1 MQSKPHG
8 KGLAGFIF
16 GLLLATFIIGVVL
29 YFLNNTPSGIRQ
41 PEEPET
47 EIQPEILTPRQERRA
62 EPEPRPGDT
71 ASGSGRYALPP
82 GDITDKPP
90 VAASVPQ
97 QASTP
102 AQRPEDKPAQTK
114 PREPQRKPE
123 PEAKPTP
130 EQILE
135 SGNVERAR
143 EQARRQRREAEA
155 KAAREAEAKAARE
168 AEAKAAREAEA
179 AEPRGSRSN
188 AEPRGGN
195 DRYIVQMGSY
205 NNPQAADTQRAKL
218 AMLGVNARVASSKR
232 SDGQTVY
239 RIQSGRLSRAEAQ
252 ALSDKLRG
260 NGIDTLTRQAD

>member
-1 MQSKPHG
+1 MPNKPHG
-8 KGLAGFIF
+8 QGLSGFIF
-16 GLLLATFIIGVVL
+16 GLLLATLIIGVVL
-29 YFLNNTPSGIRQ
+29 YFLNNTPSGIKQ
-41 PEEPET
+41 PEAPKT
-47 EIQPEILTPRQERRA
+47 EIQPEILTPRQERQ
-62 EPEPRPGDT
+62 PEQHPSDT
-71 ASGSGRYALPP
+71 TVGSDSGHYTLPP

-90 VAASVPQ
+90 VSASVPQ

-102 AQRPEDKPAQTK
+102 AQRQEEKPAQENKPVQTK

-155 KAAREAEAKAARE
+155 KAAREAEAKAAEQRAQRN
-168 AEAKAAREAEA
+168 AEAH
-179 AEPRGSRSN
+179 S
-188 AEPRGGN
+188 GGN
-195 DRYIVQMGSY
+195 GRYIVQMGSY
-205 NNPQAADTQRAKL
+205 NNPEAADTQRAKL

>member
-1 MQSKPHG
+1 MPNKPHG
-8 KGLAGFIF
+8 QGLSGFIF
-16 GLLLATFIIGVVL
+16 GLLLATLIIGVVL
-29 YFLNNTPSGIRQ
+29 YFLNNTPSGIKQ
-41 PEEPET
+41 PEAPKT
-47 EIQPEILTPRQERRA
+47 EIQPEILTPRQERQ
-62 EPEPRPGDT
+62 PEQRPSDT
-71 ASGSGRYALPP
+71 TVGSDSGRYALPP

-102 AQRPEDKPAQTK
+102 AQRPEEKPAPEDKPIQTK
-114 PREPQRKPE
+114 PREQQRKPE

-155 KAAREAEAKAARE
+155 KAAREAEAKTAEQRAQRN
-168 AEAKAAREAEA
+168 AEAH
-179 AEPRGSRSN
+179 S
-188 AEPRGGN
+188 GGN
-195 DRYIVQMGSY
+195 GRYIVQMGSY

-218 AMLGVNARVASSKR
+218 AMLGVNARVTSSKR
-232 SDGQTVY
+232 SDGQTIY

-252 ALSDKLRG
+252 ALSERLRG

>member
-1 MQSKPHG
+1 MPNKPHG
-8 KGLAGFIF
+8 QGLSGFIF
-16 GLLLATFIIGVVL
+16 GLLLATLIIGVVL
-29 YFLNNTPSGIRQ
+29 YFLNNTPSGIKQ
-41 PEEPET
+41 PEAPKT
-47 EIQPEILTPRQERRA
+47 EIQPEILTPRQERQ
-62 EPEPRPGDT
+62 PEQRPSDT
-71 ASGSGRYALPP
+71 TVGSDSGRYALPP

-102 AQRPEDKPAQTK
+102 AQRPEEKPAQEDKPVQTK

-143 EQARRQRREAEA
+143 EQVRRQRREAEA
-155 KAAREAEAKAARE
+155 KAAREAEAKAAEQRAQRN
-168 AEAKAAREAEA
+168 AEAH
-179 AEPRGSRSN
+179 S
-188 AEPRGGN
+188 GGN
-195 DRYIVQMGSY
+195 GRYIVQMGSY
-205 NNPQAADTQRAKL
+205 NNPEAADTQRAKL

>member
-1 MQSKPHG
+1 MPNKPHG
-8 KGLAGFIF
+8 QGLSGFIF
-16 GLLLATFIIGVVL
+16 GLLLATLIIGVVL
-29 YFLNNTPSGIRQ
+29 YFLNNTPSGIKQ
-41 PEEPET
+41 PEAPKT
-47 EIQPEILTPRQERRA
+47 EIQPEILTPRQERQ
-62 EPEPRPGDT
+62 PEQRPSDT
-71 ASGSGRYALPP
+71 TVGSDSGRYALPP

-102 AQRPEDKPAQTK
+102 AQRQEEKPAQEDKPVQTK
-114 PREPQRKPE
+114 PREQQRKPE

-155 KAAREAEAKAARE
+155 KAAREAEAKTAEQRAQRN
-168 AEAKAAREAEA
+168 AEAH
-179 AEPRGSRSN
+179 S
-188 AEPRGGN
+188 GGN
-195 DRYIVQMGSY
+195 GRYIVQMGSY

-218 AMLGVNARVASSKR
+218 AMLGVNARVTSSKR

-252 ALSDKLRG
+252 ALSERLRG

>member
-1 MQSKPHG
+1 MPNKPHG
-8 KGLAGFIF
+8 QGLSGFIF
-16 GLLLATFIIGVVL
+16 GLLLATLIIGVVL
-29 YFLNNTPSGIRQ
+29 YFLNNTPSGIKQ
-41 PEEPET
+41 PEAPKT
-47 EIQPEILTPRQERRA
+47 EIQPEILTPRQERQ
-62 EPEPRPGDT
+62 PEQRPSDT
-71 ASGSGRYALPP
+71 TVGSDSGRYTLPP

-102 AQRPEDKPAQTK
+102 AQRPEEKSAQEDKPMQTK
-114 PREPQRKPE
+114 PREQQRKPE

-155 KAAREAEAKAARE
+155 KAAREAEAKTAEQRAQRN
-168 AEAKAAREAEA
+168 AEAH
-179 AEPRGSRSN
+179 S
-188 AEPRGGN
+188 GGN
-195 DRYIVQMGSY
+195 GRYIVQMGSY
-205 NNPQAADTQRAKL
+205 NNPEAADTQRAKL
-218 AMLGVNARVASSKR
+218 AMLGVNARVTSSKR

-252 ALSDKLRG
+252 ALSERLRG

>member
-1 MQSKPHG
+1 MQNKPYG
-8 KGLAGFIF
+8 KGLSGFIF
-16 GLLLATFIIGVVL
+16 GLLLATLIIGVVL
-29 YFLNNTPSGIRQ
+29 YFLNNTPSGIKQ
-41 PEEPET
+41 PEAPKT
-47 EIQPEILTPRQERRA
+47 EIQPEILTPRQERQ
-62 EPEPRPGDT
+62 PEQRPSDT
-71 ASGSGRYALPP
+71 TVGSDSGRYALPP

-102 AQRPEDKPAQTK
+102 AQRPEEKPAQEDKSVQTK
-114 PREPQRKPE
+114 PREQQRKPE

-155 KAAREAEAKAARE
+155 KAAREAEAKAAEQRAQRN
-168 AEAKAAREAEA
+168 AEAH
-179 AEPRGSRSN
+179 S
-188 AEPRGGN
+188 GGN
-195 DRYIVQMGSY
+195 GRYIVQMGSY
-205 NNPQAADTQRAKL
+205 NNPEAADTQRAKL

>member
-1 MQSKPHG
+1 MQNKPYG
-8 KGLAGFIF
+8 KGLSGFIF
-16 GLLLATFIIGVVL
+16 GLLLATLIIGVVL
-29 YFLNNTPSGIRQ
+29 YFLNNTPSGIKH
-41 PEEPET
+41 PEAPKT
-47 EIQPEILTPRQERRA
+47 EIQPEILTPRQERQ
-62 EPEPRPGDT
+62 PEQRPNDT
-71 ASGSGRYALPP
+71 TTAGSDSGHYTLPP

-102 AQRPEDKPAQTK
+102 AQRQEEKPAQEDKPVQTK

-155 KAAREAEAKAARE
+155 KAAREAEAKAAEQRAQRN
-168 AEAKAAREAEA
+168 AEAH
-179 AEPRGSRSN
+179 S
-188 AEPRGGN
+188 GGN
-195 DRYIVQMGSY
+195 GRYIVQMGSY
-205 NNPQAADTQRAKL
+205 NNPEAADTQRAKL

>member
-1 MQSKPHG
+1 MPNKPHG
-8 KGLAGFIF
+8 QGLSGFIF
-16 GLLLATFIIGVVL
+16 GLLLATLIIGVVL
-29 YFLNNTPSGIRQ
+29 YFLNNTPSGIKQ
-41 PEEPET
+41 PEAPKT
-47 EIQPEILTPRQERRA
+47 EIQPEILTPRQERQ
-62 EPEPRPGDT
+62 PEQRPSDT
-71 ASGSGRYALPP
+71 TVGSDSGRYALPP

-102 AQRPEDKPAQTK
+102 AQRPEEKPALEDKPMQTK
-114 PREPQRKPE
+114 PREQQRKPE

-155 KAAREAEAKAARE
+155 KAAREAEAKTAEQRAQRN
-168 AEAKAAREAEA
+168 AEAH
-179 AEPRGSRSN
+179 S
-188 AEPRGGN
+188 GGN
-195 DRYIVQMGSY
+195 GRYIVQMGSY

-252 ALSDKLRG
+252 ALSERLRG

>member
-1 MQSKPHG
+1 MPNKPHG
-8 KGLAGFIF
+8 QGLSGFIF
-16 GLLLATFIIGVVL
+16 GLLLATLIIGVVL
-29 YFLNNTPSGIRQ
+29 YFLNNTPSGIKQ
-41 PEEPET
+41 PEAPKT
-47 EIQPEILTPRQERRA
+47 EIQPEILTPRQERQ
-62 EPEPRPGDT
+62 PEQRPSDT
-71 ASGSGRYALPP
+71 TVGSDSGRYTLPP

-102 AQRPEDKPAQTK
+102 AQRPEEKSAQEDKPMQTK
-114 PREPQRKPE
+114 PREQQRKPE

-155 KAAREAEAKAARE
+155 KAAREAEAKT
-168 AEAKAAREAEA
+168 AEQRAQR
-179 AEPRGSRSN
+179 N
-188 AEPRGGN
+188 AEGGN
-195 DRYIVQMGSY
+195 GRYIVQMGSY
-205 NNPQAADTQRAKL
+205 NNPQAADTHRAKL
-218 AMLGVNARVASSKR
+218 AMLGVNARVTSSKR

-252 ALSDKLRG
+252 ALSERLRG

>member
-1 MQSKPHG
+1 MQNKPYG
-8 KGLAGFIF
+8 KGLSGFIF
-16 GLLLATFIIGVVL
+16 GLLLATLIIGVVL
-29 YFLNNTPSGIRQ
+29 YFLNNTPSGIKQ
-41 PEEPET
+41 PEAPKT
-47 EIQPEILTPRQERRA
+47 EIQPEILTPRQERQ
-62 EPEPRPGDT
+62 PEQRPSDT
-71 ASGSGRYALPP
+71 TVGSDSGRYALPP

-102 AQRPEDKPAQTK
+102 AQRQEEKPAQEDKPVQTK
-114 PREPQRKPE
+114 PREQQRKPE

-155 KAAREAEAKAARE
+155 KAAREAESKTAEQRAQRN
-168 AEAKAAREAEA
+168 AEAH
-179 AEPRGSRSN
+179 S
-188 AEPRGGN
+188 GGN
-195 DRYIVQMGSY
+195 GRYIVQMGSY
-205 NNPQAADTQRAKL
+205 NNPEAADTQRAKL
-218 AMLGVNARVASSKR
+218 AMLGVNARVTSSKR

-252 ALSDKLRG
+252 ALSERLRG

>member
-1 MQSKPHG
+1 MPNKPHG
-8 KGLAGFIF
+8 QGLSGFIF
-16 GLLLATFIIGVVL
+16 GLLLATLIIGVVL
-29 YFLNNTPSGIRQ
+29 YFLNNTPSGIKQ
-41 PEEPET
+41 PEAPKT
-47 EIQPEILTPRQERRA
+47 EIQPEILTPRQERQ
-62 EPEPRPGDT
+62 PEQRPSDT
-71 ASGSGRYALPP
+71 TVGSDSGRYALPP

-102 AQRPEDKPAQTK
+102 AQRPEEKPAPEDKPMQTK
-114 PREPQRKPE
+114 PREQQRKPE

-155 KAAREAEAKAARE
+155 KAAREVESKTAEQRAQR
-168 AEAKAAREAEA
+168 
-179 AEPRGSRSN
+179 N
-188 AEPRGGN
+188 AEGGN
-195 DRYIVQMGSY
+195 GRYIVQMGSY

-218 AMLGVNARVASSKR
+218 AMLGVNARVTSSKR

-252 ALSDKLRG
+252 ALSERLRG

>member
-1 MQSKPHG
+1 MQNKPYG
-8 KGLAGFIF
+8 KGLSGFIF
-16 GLLLATFIIGVVL
+16 GLLLATLIIGVVL
-29 YFLNNTPSGIRQ
+29 YFLNNTPSGIKQ
-41 PEEPET
+41 PEAPKT
-47 EIQPEILTPRQERRA
+47 EIQPEILTPRQERQ
-62 EPEPRPGDT
+62 PEQRPSDT
-71 ASGSGRYALPP
+71 TVGSDSGRYALPP

-102 AQRPEDKPAQTK
+102 AQRQEDKPAQEDKPVQTK

-143 EQARRQRREAEA
+143 EQARRQRRESEA
-155 KAAREAEAKAARE
+155 KAAEQRAQRNAEAH
-168 AEAKAAREAEA
+168 
-179 AEPRGSRSN
+179 S
-188 AEPRGGN
+188 GGN
-195 DRYIVQMGSY
+195 GRYIVQMGSY
-205 NNPQAADTQRAKL
+205 NNPEAADTQRAKL

-252 ALSDKLRG
+252 ALSERLRG

>member
-1 MQSKPHG
+1 MPNKPHG
-8 KGLAGFIF
+8 QGLSGFIF
-16 GLLLATFIIGVVL
+16 GLLLATLIIGVVL
-29 YFLNNTPSGIRQ
+29 YFLNNTPSGIKQ
-41 PEEPET
+41 PEAPKT
-47 EIQPEILTPRQERRA
+47 EIQPEILTPRQERQ
-62 EPEPRPGDT
+62 PEQRPSDT
-71 ASGSGRYALPP
+71 TVGSDSGRYALPP

-102 AQRPEDKPAQTK
+102 AQRPEDKPEQDKPVQTK
-114 PREPQRKPE
+114 PREQQRKPE

-155 KAAREAEAKAARE
+155 KAAREAEAKTAEQRAQRN
-168 AEAKAAREAEA
+168 AEAH
-179 AEPRGSRSN
+179 S
-188 AEPRGGN
+188 GGN
-195 DRYIVQMGSY
+195 GRYIVQMGSY
-205 NNPQAADTQRAKL
+205 NNPEAADTQRAKL
-218 AMLGVNARVASSKR
+218 AMLGVNARVTSSKR

-252 ALSDKLRG
+252 ALSERLRG

>member
-1 MQSKPHG
+1 MPNKPHG
-8 KGLAGFIF
+8 QGLSGFIF
-16 GLLLATFIIGVVL
+16 GLLLATLIIGVVL
-29 YFLNNTPSGIRQ
+29 YFLNNTPSGIKQ
-41 PEEPET
+41 PEAPKT
-47 EIQPEILTPRQERRA
+47 EIQPEILTPRQERQ
-62 EPEPRPGDT
+62 PEQRPSDT
-71 ASGSGRYALPP
+71 TVGSDSGRYALPP

-102 AQRPEDKPAQTK
+102 AQRPEEKPAPEDKPMQTK
-114 PREPQRKPE
+114 PREQQHKPE

-155 KAAREAEAKAARE
+155 KAAREAEAKTAEQRAQRN
-168 AEAKAAREAEA
+168 AEAH
-179 AEPRGSRSN
+179 S
-188 AEPRGGN
+188 GGN
-195 DRYIVQMGSY
+195 GRYIVQMGSY

-218 AMLGVNARVASSKR
+218 AMLGVNARVTSSKR

-252 ALSDKLRG
+252 ALSERLRD

>member
-1 MQSKPHG
+1 MQNKPYG
-8 KGLAGFIF
+8 KGLSGFIF
-16 GLLLATFIIGVVL
+16 GLLLATLIIGVVL
-29 YFLNNTPSGIRQ
+29 YFLNNTPSGIKQ
-41 PEEPET
+41 PEAPKT
-47 EIQPEILTPRQERRA
+47 EIQPEILTPRQERQ
-62 EPEPRPGDT
+62 PEQRPSDT
-71 ASGSGRYALPP
+71 TVGSDSGRYALPP

-102 AQRPEDKPAQTK
+102 AQRPEDKPEQDKPAQTK

-155 KAAREAEAKAARE
+155 KAAREAEAKTAEQRAQRNTE
-168 AEAKAAREAEA
+168 AHS
-179 AEPRGSRSN
+179 GSN
-188 AEPRGGN
+188 G
-195 DRYIVQMGSY
+195 RYIVQMGSY

-218 AMLGVNARVASSKR
+218 AMLGVNARVTSSKR

-252 ALSDKLRG
+252 ALSERLRG

>member
-1 MQSKPHG
+1 MPNKPHG
-8 KGLAGFIF
+8 QGLSGFIF
-16 GLLLATFIIGVVL
+16 GLLLATLIIGVVL
-29 YFLNNTPSGIRQ
+29 YFLNNTPSGIKQ
-41 PEEPET
+41 PEAPKT
-47 EIQPEILTPRQERRA
+47 EIQPEILTPRQERQ
-62 EPEPRPGDT
+62 PEQRPSDT
-71 ASGSGRYALPP
+71 TVGSDSGRYALPP

-102 AQRPEDKPAQTK
+102 AQRPEEKPALEDKPMQTK
-114 PREPQRKPE
+114 PREQQRKPE

-155 KAAREAEAKAARE
+155 KAAREAEAKTAEQRAQRN
-168 AEAKAAREAEA
+168 AEAH
-179 AEPRGSRSN
+179 S
-188 AEPRGGN
+188 GGN
-195 DRYIVQMGSY
+195 GRYIVQMGSY

-218 AMLGVNARVASSKR
+218 AMLGVNARVTSSKR

-252 ALSDKLRG
+252 ALSERLRG

>member
-1 MQSKPHG
+1 MPNKPHG
-8 KGLAGFIF
+8 QGLSGFIF
-16 GLLLATFIIGVVL
+16 GLLLATLIIGVVL
-29 YFLNNTPSGIRQ
+29 YFLNNTPSGIKQ
-41 PEEPET
+41 PEAPKT
-47 EIQPEILTPRQERRA
+47 EIQPEILTPRQERQ
-62 EPEPRPGDT
+62 PEQRPSDT
-71 ASGSGRYALPP
+71 TVGSDSGRYALPP

-102 AQRPEDKPAQTK
+102 AQRPEEKPAPEDKPMQTK
-114 PREPQRKPE
+114 PREQQHKPE

-155 KAAREAEAKAARE
+155 KAAREAEAKTAEQRAQRN
-168 AEAKAAREAEA
+168 AEAHS
-179 AEPRGSRSN
+179 GSN
-188 AEPRGGN
+188 G
-195 DRYIVQMGSY
+195 RYIVQMGSY

-218 AMLGVNARVASSKR
+218 AMLGVNARVTSSKR

-252 ALSDKLRG
+252 ALSERLRG

>member
-1 MQSKPHG
+1 MPNKPHG
-8 KGLAGFIF
+8 QGLSGFIF
-16 GLLLATFIIGVVL
+16 GLLLATLIIGVVL
-29 YFLNNTPSGIRQ
+29 YFLNNTPSGIKQ
-41 PEEPET
+41 PEAPKT
-47 EIQPEILTPRQERRA
+47 EIQPEILTPRQERQ
-62 EPEPRPGDT
+62 PEQRPSDT
-71 ASGSGRYALPP
+71 TVGSDSGRYALPP

-102 AQRPEDKPAQTK
+102 AQRQEEKPAQEDKPGQTK
-114 PREPQRKPE
+114 PREQQRKPE

-155 KAAREAEAKAARE
+155 KAAREAEAKTAEQRAQRN
-168 AEAKAAREAEA
+168 AEAH
-179 AEPRGSRSN
+179 S
-188 AEPRGGN
+188 GGN
-195 DRYIVQMGSY
+195 GRYIVQMGSY
-205 NNPQAADTQRAKL
+205 NNPEAADTQRAKL
-218 AMLGVNARVASSKR
+218 AMLGVNARVTSSKR

-252 ALSDKLRG
+252 ALSERLRG

>member
-1 MQSKPHG
+1 MQNKPYG
-8 KGLAGFIF
+8 KGLSGFIF
-16 GLLLATFIIGVVL
+16 GLLLATLIIGVVL
-29 YFLNNTPSGIRQ
+29 YFLNNTPSGIKQ
-41 PEEPET
+41 PEAPKT
-47 EIQPEILTPRQERRA
+47 EIQPEILTPRQERQ
-62 EPEPRPGDT
+62 PEQRPSDT
-71 ASGSGRYALPP
+71 TVGSDSGRYALPP

-102 AQRPEDKPAQTK
+102 AQRPEEKPAQEDKPVQTK
-114 PREPQRKPE
+114 PREQQRKPE

-155 KAAREAEAKAARE
+155 KAAREAEAKTAEQRAQRN
-168 AEAKAAREAEA
+168 AEAH
-179 AEPRGSRSN
+179 S
-188 AEPRGGN
+188 GGN
-195 DRYIVQMGSY
+195 GRYIVQMGSY

-218 AMLGVNARVASSKR
+218 AMLGVNARVTSSKR

-252 ALSDKLRG
+252 ALSERLRG

>member
-1 MQSKPHG
+1 MPNKPHG
-8 KGLAGFIF
+8 QGLSGFIF
-16 GLLLATFIIGVVL
+16 GLLLATLIIGVVL
-29 YFLNNTPSGIRQ
+29 YFLNNTPSGIKQ
-41 PEEPET
+41 PEAPKT
-47 EIQPEILTPRQERRA
+47 EIQPEILTPRQERQ
-62 EPEPRPGDT
+62 PEQRPSDT
-71 ASGSGRYALPP
+71 TVGSDSGRYALPP

-102 AQRPEDKPAQTK
+102 AQRPEEKPAQEDKPAQTK
-114 PREPQRKPE
+114 PREQQRKPE

-155 KAAREAEAKAARE
+155 KAAREAEAKTAEQRAQRN
-168 AEAKAAREAEA
+168 AEAH
-179 AEPRGSRSN
+179 S
-188 AEPRGGN
+188 GGN
-195 DRYIVQMGSY
+195 GRYIVQMGSY

-218 AMLGVNARVASSKR
+218 AMLGVNARVTSSKR

-252 ALSDKLRG
+252 ALSERLRG
-260 NGIDTLTRQAD
+260 NGIDTLTRQTD

>member
-1 MQSKPHG
+1 MPNKPHG
-8 KGLAGFIF
+8 QGLSGFIF
-16 GLLLATFIIGVVL
+16 GLLLATLIIGVVL
-29 YFLNNTPSGIRQ
+29 YFLNNTPSGIKQ
-41 PEEPET
+41 PEAPKT
-47 EIQPEILTPRQERRA
+47 EIQPEILTPRQERQ
-62 EPEPRPGDT
+62 PEQRPSDT
-71 ASGSGRYALPP
+71 TVGSDSGRYALPP

-102 AQRPEDKPAQTK
+102 AQRPEEKPALEDKPMQTK
-114 PREPQRKPE
+114 PREQQRKPE

-155 KAAREAEAKAARE
+155 KAAREAEAKTAEQRAQRN
-168 AEAKAAREAEA
+168 AEAH
-179 AEPRGSRSN
+179 S
-188 AEPRGGN
+188 GGN
-195 DRYIVQMGSY
+195 GRYIVQMGSY

-218 AMLGVNARVASSKR
+218 ALLGAHARVTSSKR

-252 ALSDKLRG
+252 ALSERLRG

>member
-1 MQSKPHG
+1 MQNKPYG
-8 KGLAGFIF
+8 KGLSGFIF
-16 GLLLATFIIGVVL
+16 GLLLATLIIGVVL
-29 YFLNNTPSGIRQ
+29 YFLNNTPSGIKQ
-41 PEEPET
+41 PEAPKT
-47 EIQPEILTPRQERRA
+47 EIQPEILTPRQERQ
-62 EPEPRPGDT
+62 PEQRPSDT
-71 ASGSGRYALPP
+71 TVGSDSGRYALPP

-102 AQRPEDKPAQTK
+102 AQRPEEKPAQEDKPVQTK
-114 PREPQRKPE
+114 PREQQRKPE

-155 KAAREAEAKAARE
+155 KAAREAEAKTAEQRAQRN
-168 AEAKAAREAEA
+168 AEAH
-179 AEPRGSRSN
+179 S
-188 AEPRGGN
+188 GGN
-195 DRYIVQMGSY
+195 GRYIVQMGSY

-218 AMLGVNARVASSKR
+218 AMLGVNARVTSSKR

-252 ALSDKLRG
+252 ALSERLRG
-260 NGIDTLTRQAD
+260 NGIDTLTRQTD

>member
-1 MQSKPHG
+1 MPNKPHG
-8 KGLAGFIF
+8 QGLSGFIF
-16 GLLLATFIIGVVL
+16 GLLLATLIIGVVL
-29 YFLNNTPSGIRQ
+29 YFLNNTPSGIKQ
-41 PEEPET
+41 PEAPKT
-47 EIQPEILTPRQERRA
+47 EIQPEILTPRQERQ
-62 EPEPRPGDT
+62 PEQRPSDT
-71 ASGSGRYALPP
+71 TVGSDSGRYALPP

-102 AQRPEDKPAQTK
+102 AQRPEEKPAPEDKPIQTK
-114 PREPQRKPE
+114 PREQQRKPE

-155 KAAREAEAKAARE
+155 KAAREAEAKTAEQRAQRN
-168 AEAKAAREAEA
+168 AEAH
-179 AEPRGSRSN
+179 S
-188 AEPRGGN
+188 GGN
-195 DRYIVQMGSY
+195 GRYIVQMGSY
-205 NNPQAADTQRAKL
+205 NNLQAADTQRAKL
-218 AMLGVNARVASSKR
+218 AMLGVNARVTSSKR

-252 ALSDKLRG
+252 ALSERLRG

>member
-1 MQSKPHG
+1 MPNKPHG
-8 KGLAGFIF
+8 QGLSGFIF
-16 GLLLATFIIGVVL
+16 GLLLATLIIGVVL
-29 YFLNNTPSGIRQ
+29 YFLNNTPSGIKQ
-41 PEEPET
+41 PEAPKT
-47 EIQPEILTPRQERRA
+47 EIQPEILTPRQERQ
-62 EPEPRPGDT
+62 PEQRPSDT
-71 ASGSGRYALPP
+71 TVGSDSGHYTLPP

-102 AQRPEDKPAQTK
+102 AQRQEDKPAQEDKPVQTK

-155 KAAREAEAKAARE
+155 KAAREAEAKAAEQRAQRN
-168 AEAKAAREAEA
+168 AEAH
-179 AEPRGSRSN
+179 S
-188 AEPRGGN
+188 GGN
-195 DRYIVQMGSY
+195 GRYIVQMGSY

-218 AMLGVNARVASSKR
+218 AMLGVNARVTSNKR

-252 ALSDKLRG
+252 ALSEKLRG

>member
-1 MQSKPHG
+1 MQNKPYG
-8 KGLAGFIF
+8 KGLSGFIF
-16 GLLLATFIIGVVL
+16 GLLLATLIIGVVL

-47 EIQPEILTPRQERRA
+47 EIRPEILTPRQERRA

-90 VAASVPQ
+90 VAASMPQ

-102 AQRPEDKPAQTK
+102 AQRPEDKPEQDKPAQTK
-114 PREPQRKPE
+114 PREQQRKPE

-168 AEAKAAREAEA
+168 TKA

-195 DRYIVQMGSY
+195 GRYIVQMGSY

-252 ALSDKLRG
+252 ALSEHLRG
-260 NGIDTLTRQAD
+260 NGVDTLTRQAD

>member
-1 MQSKPHG
+1 MPNKPHG
-8 KGLAGFIF
+8 QGLSGFIF
-16 GLLLATFIIGVVL
+16 GLLLATLIIGVVL
-29 YFLNNTPSGIRQ
+29 YFLNNTPSGIKQ
-41 PEEPET
+41 PEAPKT
-47 EIQPEILTPRQERRA
+47 EIQPEILTPRQERQ
-62 EPEPRPGDT
+62 PEQRPSDT
-71 ASGSGRYALPP
+71 TVGSDSGRYALPP

-102 AQRPEDKPAQTK
+102 AQRPEEKPAQEDKPVQTK
-114 PREPQRKPE
+114 PREQQRKPE

-155 KAAREAEAKAARE
+155 KAAREAEAKTAEQRAQRN
-168 AEAKAAREAEA
+168 AEAH
-179 AEPRGSRSN
+179 S
-188 AEPRGGN
+188 GGN
-195 DRYIVQMGSY
+195 GRYIVQMGSY
-205 NNPQAADTQRAKL
+205 NNPEAADTQRAKL
-218 AMLGVNARVASSKR
+218 AMLGVNARVTSSKR

-252 ALSDKLRG
+252 ALSERLRG
-260 NGIDTLTRQAD
+260 NGIDTLTRQTD

>member
-1 MQSKPHG
+1 MQNKPYG
-8 KGLAGFIF
+8 KGLSGFIF
-16 GLLLATFIIGVVL
+16 GLLLATLIIGVVL
-29 YFLNNTPSGIRQ
+29 YFLNNTPSGIKQ
-41 PEEPET
+41 PEAPKT
-47 EIQPEILTPRQERRA
+47 EIQPEILTPRQERQ
-62 EPEPRPGDT
+62 PEQRPSDT
-71 ASGSGRYALPP
+71 TVGSDSGRYALPP

-102 AQRPEDKPAQTK
+102 AQRPEEKPAQEDKPVQTK
-114 PREPQRKPE
+114 PREQQRKPE

-155 KAAREAEAKAARE
+155 KAAREAESKT
-168 AEAKAAREAEA
+168 AEQRAQR
-179 AEPRGSRSN
+179 N
-188 AEPRGGN
+188 AEGGN
-195 DRYIVQMGSY
+195 GRYIVQMGSY

-218 AMLGVNARVASSKR
+218 AMLGVNARVTSSKR

-239 RIQSGRLSRAEAQ
+239 RLQSGRLSRAEAQ
-252 ALSDKLRG
+252 ALSERLRG
-260 NGIDTLTRQAD
+260 SGIDTLTRQAD

>member
-1 MQSKPHG
+1 MPNKPHG
-8 KGLAGFIF
+8 QGLSGFIF
-16 GLLLATFIIGVVL
+16 GLLLATLIIGVVL
-29 YFLNNTPSGIRQ
+29 YFLNNTPSGIKQ
-41 PEEPET
+41 PEAPKT
-47 EIQPEILTPRQERRA
+47 EIQPEILTPRQERQ
-62 EPEPRPGDT
+62 PEQRPSDT
-71 ASGSGRYALPP
+71 TVGSDSGRYALPP

-102 AQRPEDKPAQTK
+102 AQHPEDKPEQDKPAQTK

-155 KAAREAEAKAARE
+155 KAAREAEAKTAEQRAQRNTE
-168 AEAKAAREAEA
+168 AHS
-179 AEPRGSRSN
+179 GSN
-188 AEPRGGN
+188 G
-195 DRYIVQMGSY
+195 RYIVQMGSY

-218 AMLGVNARVASSKR
+218 AMLGVNARVTSSKR

-252 ALSDKLRG
+252 ALSERLRG

>member
-1 MQSKPHG
+1 MQNKPYG
-8 KGLAGFIF
+8 KGLSGFIF
-16 GLLLATFIIGVVL
+16 GLLLATLIIGVVL
-29 YFLNNTPSGIRQ
+29 YFLNNTPSGIKQ
-41 PEEPET
+41 PEAPKT
-47 EIQPEILTPRQERRA
+47 EIQPEILTPRQERQ
-62 EPEPRPGDT
+62 PEQRPNDT
-71 ASGSGRYALPP
+71 IVGSDSGHYSLPP

-102 AQRPEDKPAQTK
+102 AQRQEEKPAQEDKPVQTK

-155 KAAREAEAKAARE
+155 KAAREAEAKAAEQRAQRN
-168 AEAKAAREAEA
+168 AEAH
-179 AEPRGSRSN
+179 S
-188 AEPRGGN
+188 GGN
-195 DRYIVQMGSY
+195 GRYIVQMGSY
-205 NNPQAADTQRAKL
+205 NNPEAADTQRAKL

>member
-1 MQSKPHG
+1 MPNKPHG
-8 KGLAGFIF
+8 QGLSGFIF
-16 GLLLATFIIGVVL
+16 GLLLATLIIGVVL
-29 YFLNNTPSGIRQ
+29 YFLNNTPSGIKQ
-41 PEEPET
+41 PEAPKT
-47 EIQPEILTPRQERRA
+47 EIQPEILTPRQERQ
-62 EPEPRPGDT
+62 PEQRPSDT
-71 ASGSGRYALPP
+71 TVGSDSGRYALPP

-102 AQRPEDKPAQTK
+102 AQRPEEKPAPEDKPVQTK
-114 PREPQRKPE
+114 PREQQRKPE

-155 KAAREAEAKAARE
+155 KAAREAEAKTAEQRAQRN
-168 AEAKAAREAEA
+168 AEAH
-179 AEPRGSRSN
+179 S
-188 AEPRGGN
+188 GGN
-195 DRYIVQMGSY
+195 SRYIVQMGSY
-205 NNPQAADTQRAKL
+205 NNPEAADTQRAKL
-218 AMLGVNARVASSKR
+218 AMLGVNARVTSSKR

-252 ALSDKLRG
+252 ALSERLRG

>member
-1 MQSKPHG
+1 MPNKPHG
-8 KGLAGFIF
+8 QGLSGFIF
-16 GLLLATFIIGVVL
+16 GLLLATLIIGVVL
-29 YFLNNTPSGIRQ
+29 YFLNNTPSGIKQ
-41 PEEPET
+41 PEAPKT
-47 EIQPEILTPRQERRA
+47 EIQPEILTPRQERQ
-62 EPEPRPGDT
+62 PEQRPNDT
-71 ASGSGRYALPP
+71 TVGSDSGHYSLPP

-102 AQRPEDKPAQTK
+102 AQRTEDKPAQEDKPVQTK

-155 KAAREAEAKAARE
+155 KAAREAEAKAAEQRAQRN
-168 AEAKAAREAEA
+168 AEAH
-179 AEPRGSRSN
+179 S
-188 AEPRGGN
+188 GGN
-195 DRYIVQMGSY
+195 GRYIVQMGSY
-205 NNPQAADTQRAKL
+205 NNPEAADTQRAKL

-252 ALSDKLRG
+252 ALSKKLRG

>member
-1 MQSKPHG
+1 MQNKPHG
-8 KGLAGFIF
+8 QGLSGFIF
-16 GLLLATFIIGVVL
+16 GLLLATLIIGVVL
-29 YFLNNTPSGIRQ
+29 YFLNNTPSGIKQ
-41 PEEPET
+41 PEAPKT
-47 EIQPEILTPRQERRA
+47 EIQPEILTPRQERQ
-62 EPEPRPGDT
+62 PEQRPSDT
-71 ASGSGRYALPP
+71 TVGSDSGRYALPP

-102 AQRPEDKPAQTK
+102 AQRPEEKPAQEDKPVQTK
-114 PREPQRKPE
+114 PREQQRKPE

-155 KAAREAEAKAARE
+155 KAAREAEAKTAEQRAQRN
-168 AEAKAAREAEA
+168 AEAH
-179 AEPRGSRSN
+179 S
-188 AEPRGGN
+188 GGN
-195 DRYIVQMGSY
+195 GRYIVQMGSY

-218 AMLGVNARVASSKR
+218 AMLGVNARVTSSKR

-252 ALSDKLRG
+252 ALSERLRG

>member
-1 MQSKPHG
+1 MQNKPYG
-8 KGLAGFIF
+8 KGLSGFIF
-16 GLLLATFIIGVVL
+16 GLLLATLIIGVVL
-29 YFLNNTPSGIRQ
+29 YFLNNTPSGIKQ
-41 PEEPET
+41 PEAPKT
-47 EIQPEILTPRQERRA
+47 EIQPEILTPRQERQ
-62 EPEPRPGDT
+62 PEQRPSDT
-71 ASGSGRYALPP
+71 TVGSDSVHYTLPP

-102 AQRPEDKPAQTK
+102 AQRTEDKPAQEDKPVQTK

-155 KAAREAEAKAARE
+155 KAAREAEAKAAEQRAQRN
-168 AEAKAAREAEA
+168 AEAH
-179 AEPRGSRSN
+179 S
-188 AEPRGGN
+188 GGN
-195 DRYIVQMGSY
+195 GRYIVQMGSY
-205 NNPQAADTQRAKL
+205 NNPEAADTQRAKL

-252 ALSDKLRG
+252 ALSEKLRG

>member
-1 MQSKPHG
+1 MPNKPHG
-8 KGLAGFIF
+8 QGLSGFIF
-16 GLLLATFIIGVVL
+16 GLLLATLIIGVVL
-29 YFLNNTPSGIRQ
+29 YFLNNTPSGIKQ
-41 PEEPET
+41 PEAPKT
-47 EIQPEILTPRQERRA
+47 EIQPEILTPRQERQ
-62 EPEPRPGDT
+62 PEQRPSDT
-71 ASGSGRYALPP
+71 TVGSDSGRYALPP

-102 AQRPEDKPAQTK
+102 AQRPEEKLAPEDKPMQTK
-114 PREPQRKPE
+114 PREQQRKPE

-155 KAAREAEAKAARE
+155 KAAREAEAKTAEQRAQRN
-168 AEAKAAREAEA
+168 AEAH
-179 AEPRGSRSN
+179 S
-188 AEPRGGN
+188 GGN
-195 DRYIVQMGSY
+195 GRYIVQMGSY

-218 AMLGVNARVASSKR
+218 AMLGVNARVTSSKR

-252 ALSDKLRG
+252 ALSERLRG

>member
-1 MQSKPHG
+1 MPNKPHG
-8 KGLAGFIF
+8 QGLSGFIF
-16 GLLLATFIIGVVL
+16 GLLLATLIIGVVL
-29 YFLNNTPSGIRQ
+29 YFLNNTPSGIKQ
-41 PEEPET
+41 PEAPKT
-47 EIQPEILTPRQERRA
+47 EIQPEILTPRQERQ
-62 EPEPRPGDT
+62 PEQRPSDT
-71 ASGSGRYALPP
+71 TVGSDSGRYALPP

-102 AQRPEDKPAQTK
+102 AQRPEEKPAQEDKPAQTK
-114 PREPQRKPE
+114 PREQQRKPE

-155 KAAREAEAKAARE
+155 KAAREAEAKTAEQRAQRN
-168 AEAKAAREAEA
+168 AEAH
-179 AEPRGSRSN
+179 S
-188 AEPRGGN
+188 GGN
-195 DRYIVQMGSY
+195 GRYIVQMGSY
-205 NNPQAADTQRAKL
+205 NNPEAADTQRAKL
-218 AMLGVNARVASSKR
+218 AMLGVNARVSSSKR

-252 ALSDKLRG
+252 ALSERLRG